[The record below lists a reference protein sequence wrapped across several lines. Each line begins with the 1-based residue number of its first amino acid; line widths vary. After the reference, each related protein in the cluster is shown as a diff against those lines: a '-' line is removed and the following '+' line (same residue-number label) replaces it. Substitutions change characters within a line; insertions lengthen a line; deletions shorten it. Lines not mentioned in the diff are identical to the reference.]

1 MFRQILSLN
10 NKKAFVLISS
20 SGRVAN
26 SSIFSMYQVEI
37 RGIER
42 LRDQRR
48 KKCLALCSRRQVS
61 ENASQLTVICDFW
74 AHYKSHFLFNMVFS
88 FCCVFFFFFADLTT
102 ALAISANYVSRFH
115 YVAKERFLT
124 NTLCLNLQATM
135 GGRNCNRMHS

>member
-37 RGIER
+37 RGIDR

-88 FCCVFFFFFADLTT
+88 FCCVFFFFCRFDHCSSNLCK
-102 ALAISANYVSRFH
+102 LCISISLCCKGEVSYKH
-115 YVAKERFLT
+115 
-124 NTLCLNLQATM
+124 TLPQSPSYHGWQEL
-135 GGRNCNRMHS
+135 